1 MRQVDEVTASE
12 KRGPEVQDAFNSA
25 CVCRS
30 LGKMK
35 IDIVRKSHGVVGKWM
50 PRDGCL

>member
-25 CVCRS
+25 CVRV
-30 LGKMK
+30 L
-35 IDIVRKSHGVVGKWM
+35 IVGKDDDRHREKVLWGS
-50 PRDGCL
+50 R